1 VTSYGQEVTSTRT
14 DRWLHLDGTTN
25 TRDLGGLPTV
35 DGGETA
41 FGRVLRSDNLQTLSA
56 DDVRTLVEEVGLT
69 EVVDLRTTAEILMEG
84 RSPLRDVD
92 TVTHRHFTLLP
103 ERGRRT
109 DVFAAEE
116 SDEEIR
122 AQLPDD
128 WAESILPR
136 QVAPGD
142 EGEPPA
148 VRSYLGYLTDGTDNV
163 LGALRSLASG
173 GPGAAVVHCAAGK
186 DRTGVVCA
194 LALAVAGVEPEAIIA
209 DYAQTAEVIDA
220 LVAKLRSSPTYA
232 EDMTRRD
239 VASHTTRA
247 ETMRRVLELLDER
260 WGGPIGWLETHG
272 FGADEQAAL
281 RARLRG

>member
-1 VTSYGQEVTSTRT
+1 VTSYGRVVTSTRT

-35 DGGETA
+35 DGGETV
-41 FGRVLRSDNLQTLSA
+41 FGRVLRSDNLQTLSEA
-56 DDVRTLVEEVGLT
+56 DVATLVDEVGLT
-69 EVVDLRTTAEILMEG
+69 EVVDLRTTAEVLMEG

-103 ERGRRT
+103 ERGKRT
-109 DVFAAEE
+109 DVFAVEE

-142 EGEPPA
+142 EGESPA

-163 LGALRSLASG
+163 LGALRTLASG

-209 DYAQTAEVIDA
+209 DYAQTAEVIEA

-239 VASHTTRA
+239 VASHTTHA

-260 WGGPIGWLETHG
+260 WGGPVGWLETHG
-272 FGADEQAAL
+272 FGAEEQAAL
-281 RARLRG
+281 RARLRD

>member
-1 VTSYGQEVTSTRT
+1 VTSTRT

-25 TRDLGGLPTV
+25 TRDLGGLPTA

-41 FGRVLRSDNLQTLSA
+41 FGRVLRSDNLQTLSEA
-56 DDVRTLVEEVGLT
+56 DVRTLVEEVGLT

-84 RSPLRDVD
+84 RSPLRDVG

-103 ERGRRT
+103 ERGKRT

-116 SDEEIR
+116 DDEAVR
-122 AQLPDD
+122 AGLPAD

-136 QVAPGD
+136 QVSPGD
-142 EGEPPA
+142 AGEPPA

-163 LGALRSLASG
+163 LAALRSLAHG

-186 DRTGVVCA
+186 DRTGVVVA
-194 LALAVAGVEPEAIIA
+194 LSLAVAGVEPEAIIA

-220 LVAKLRSSPTYA
+220 LVAKLAASPTYA
-232 EDMTRRD
+232 EDMTSRD
-239 VASHTTRA
+239 VASHTPRA
-247 ETMRRVLELLDER
+247 ESMRRVLELLDER
-260 WGGPIGWLETHG
+260 WGGPIGWLEAHG
-272 FGADEQAAL
+272 FGTDEQAAL
-281 RARLRG
+281 RARLRD